1 MSDNVIYFRRFGMKT
16 TLANPLRVAFEK
28 SSVLRSRDLESLGIW
43 RATLGKLV
51 KNGDVE
57 RIGRGL
63 YALPDGEIGE
73 NHTLAEVG
81 KRIPKGTVCLISA
94 LRFHGL
100 TTQQSSEVW
109 LAIDG
114 KAREPKRDSVS
125 IRVVRSSGEALQAG
139 REEHTIEGVKVN
151 IYCPAKTVADCFKF
165 RNKIGLD
172 VALEALREAWREK
185 RCTMDE
191 LLRYARICRVE
202 NVMRPY
208 LESLT

>member
-1 MSDNVIYFRRFGMKT
+1 MNA
-16 TLANPLRVAFEK
+16 TLPSPIREAFK
-28 SSVLRSRDLESLGIW
+28 YASVLRSRDLESLGIW

-51 KNGDVE
+51 ESGVIG

-73 NHTLAEVG
+73 HHTLAEVG
-81 KRIPKGTVCLISA
+81 KRVPKSIVCLISA

-100 TTQQSSEVW
+100 TTQQSPDVW

-114 KAREPKRDSVS
+114 KAREPKLDSVS

-185 RCTMDE
+185 HCTMDE
-191 LLRYARICRVE
+191 LLRYARVCRVE

>member
-1 MSDNVIYFRRFGMKT
+1 MTKALHQLIREAFKKT
-16 TLANPLRVAFEK
+16 
-28 SSVLRSRDLESLGIW
+28 SVLRSRDLESLGIW

-51 KNGDVE
+51 KNEVIQ

-73 NHTLAEVG
+73 HHTLVEVG
-81 KRIPKGTVCLISA
+81 KRVPRGIFCLISA

-100 TTQQSSEVW
+100 TTQQSPDVW
-109 LAIDG
+109 IAIDG
-114 KAREPKRDSVS
+114 KAREPKIDSVS
-125 IRVVRSSGEALQAG
+125 LRIVHSSGEALQAG
-139 REEHTIEGVKVN
+139 REEHTIEGVKVS

-172 VALEALREAWREK
+172 VALEALRETWRAK

-191 LLRYARICRVE
+191 LIRYARVCRVE